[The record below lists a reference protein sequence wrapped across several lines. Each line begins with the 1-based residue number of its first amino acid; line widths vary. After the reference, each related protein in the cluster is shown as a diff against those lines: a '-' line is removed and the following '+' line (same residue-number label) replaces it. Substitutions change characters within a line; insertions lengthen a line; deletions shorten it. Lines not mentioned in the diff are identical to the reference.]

1 MSYSVDLWS
10 SYNKVEKRLELNFH
24 GLKEF
29 INILSEYYSVINTF
43 ATNLKKIYEL
53 KGTTSN
59 ESLQKGING
68 FKTDIFNQ
76 YTALNDYLNSIKDD
90 LITPLIVLKEKI
102 LEKIKNNLKETSSTE
117 KTYRACVIQMDAT
130 KKKFYSSINEI
141 EQHKIKYELLKN
153 KQASKDNNNIDL
165 QDYNVIES
173 DEVKIITAMKN
184 AKENEKNYIN
194 FIENTNIMQDEYIE
208 VKKRNLNELQKL
220 EEELGDNLKDCLRK
234 YIIFKMSYLR
244 NLQYDIDKKAKLI
257 ENIDT
262 RKDIYNYI
270 NKNSTSALPPDK
282 YIYLPYTCRIGVKNN
297 LSLKKEIINEVKTF
311 INNTFN
317 TKIAKETMPVKTK
330 NFIDIESL
338 ANNAFVNKN
347 LSDEE
352 KKNIVIYSSLKRS
365 RRYLLDQLNKI
376 RLNKGLNLPEI
387 SYNNIGN
394 ILKQCL
400 LVLEKENDFE
410 SYKYIIILACSLYK
424 NAEEKNKPRIFLHN
438 YILDFPVWKNYDF
451 WKNIIE
457 YEINEEMIRQKKY
470 NMFNK
475 ENEEYKLN
483 RIQSI
488 VKSKLN
494 TYLFNMISFSRNNI
508 IMNDIILFF
517 KNYYFLDKNIV
528 DSLIN
533 IIKNYSKNK
542 SDDKIKEELSEKK
555 SKNETLNTENDENEI
570 MRNCTFN
577 IEGNILDNLMQ
588 KQPCDNILKAKRRHK
603 KEKEEKALLLNS
615 QNKDNQNLH
624 TNTDMNKDKENKT
637 IKEENINNNE
647 NNKIIEN
654 INSNNNKIIEKINNN
669 EKNKVEIGN
678 LNINLINKDN
688 NDDNWNKE
696 EINFDND
703 INYVEMSDTMKS
715 KKRNSDEYKEEDI
728 ISKIAITEFSADKND
743 TFDTF
748 SIRENSNLKII
759 NEDNINK

>member
-43 ATNLKKIYEL
+43 ATNLKKLYEL

-494 TYLFNMISFSRNNI
+494 TYLFNMISFSRSRES
-508 IMNDIILFF
+508 F
-517 KNYYFLDKNIV
+517 
-528 DSLIN
+528 S
-533 IIKNYSKNK
+533 
-542 SDDKIKEELSEKK
+542 
-555 SKNETLNTENDENEI
+555 
-570 MRNCTFN
+570 
-577 IEGNILDNLMQ
+577 GQ
-588 KQPCDNILKAKRRHK
+588 
-603 KEKEEKALLLNS
+603 
-615 QNKDNQNLH
+615 
-624 TNTDMNKDKENKT
+624 
-637 IKEENINNNE
+637 
-647 NNKIIEN
+647 
-654 INSNNNKIIEKINNN
+654 
-669 EKNKVEIGN
+669 
-678 LNINLINKDN
+678 
-688 NDDNWNKE
+688 
-696 EINFDND
+696 
-703 INYVEMSDTMKS
+703 
-715 KKRNSDEYKEEDI
+715 I
-728 ISKIAITEFSADKND
+728 IS
-743 TFDTF
+743 
-748 SIRENSNLKII
+748 
-759 NEDNINK
+759 